1 MSPDRDCLRRK
12 IGLQAPVIGRM
23 MRRSELF
30 RCARKAAEG
39 DASAVLELCKAL
51 DSGDRE
57 AASLAR
63 EALSAL
69 PAAGQEVC
77 CSMVITRENR
87 LLADLCREMG
97 YTPRDSQ
104 SRVLFY
110 LLSGQ
115 YGAFSS
121 SDNAAGLLV
130 QAYREAPWSRRV
142 RIIRALTAWGRPE
155 LLAGGADAPGVPGR
169 AVPVAAWDL
178 IARRLI
184 AQGDYETCSQLL
196 FSAPLS
202 AAYSITCALKAVGF
216 IPPDGDPGFW
226 RRLYAAVPEGF
237 RYPEPADDIRAIFPG
252 GAVQYS
258 RAVIDPTGRFLAAGC
273 YDGTIEILKIPSG
286 DLVCTHP
293 SGAGSILAAG
303 WSADGRRVA
312 FGGSRGMLCVV
323 ELPGGQLAGRYD
335 IGSSAVT
342 VLSFTPDSR
351 CMVCGGRDGGITLV
365 RLPDGRR
372 LQFSGRPSTEVTGIV
387 ATGSGMIFSGHE
399 DGTVW
404 SWSDRG
410 CRGSRLE
417 PDHPGPVLFLSS
429 VPEGLLVTGSAQG
442 PLMIRD
448 TGSGRP
454 VRTAGCPEMTA
465 TAFAT
470 SGKWVAAGDADG
482 TVVVYTIPDG
492 REICSYRVHRSGVS
506 ALCASPDGSWCA
518 AGSRSGTV
526 HVLPVPGPGTPI
538 FFTGRTGGIR
548 HLSAAVPG
556 TVCSSG
562 WNGTLEVRR
571 SDDGTLLLCTE
582 GQSSSVTCISA
593 AAGSGL
599 LAVAGSGSVIHLWD
613 LPARE
618 YRGMVETY
626 TPGITTLV
634 LLSSGSRAAVAG
646 SDGSLILI
654 RLPDGTVIRSLR
666 GHTGSIS
673 ALASDPS
680 SARLAAGGWDAVVYL
695 HDLEHD
701 KPPVIFRGH
710 ASPVTSVS
718 FSPQGNLLASTS
730 QDRTARIWDVTAGTS
745 GAVLSGHRRVVSASA
760 FSPDGT
766 ILATGSWDHTI
777 RLWSVPDGE
786 AIAVLN
792 GHRDRISRLVF
803 AGSGMLASGDE
814 SGLLGLWTIPDGEL
828 IQFRESRAGR
838 VTGLLPVRDDR
849 ELLSAHDQG
858 LCIFRDLPW
867 TKIPEECSP
876 DDYARVREYLA
887 DAAGADN
894 VHIQPWQ
901 WIEALLAGD
910 LRKAVALCPDPPLAG
925 GYEIE
930 LAGD

>member
-1 MSPDRDCLRRK
+1 MSPGRDTPRRK
-12 IGLQAPVIGRM
+12 TGLQAHLVGKLI
-23 MRRSELF
+23 RRSGLS
-30 RCARKAAEG
+30 RCARKAAAG
-39 DASAVLELCKAL
+39 DALAVVELCEAL
-51 DSGDRE
+51 DSGDRGIV
-57 AASLAR
+57 SLAR

-69 PAAGQEVC
+69 PVAGLEIC
-77 CSMVITRENR
+77 CSRVISREN
-87 LLADLCREMG
+87 LPLADLCREQG
-97 YTPRDSQ
+97 YAPRDPQ
-104 SRVLFY
+104 DRALFY

-115 YGAFSS
+115 YDALSSGADTAF
-121 SDNAAGLLV
+121 LLAR
-130 QAYREAPWSRRV
+130 AYREAPWSRRM
-142 RIIRALTAWGRPE
+142 RIIRALTTWGRPE
-155 LLAGGADAPGVPGR
+155 LLLSVATDPVVPAGQLPGT
-169 AVPVAAWDL
+169 AWDL
-178 IARRLI
+178 IARRLA
-184 AQGDYETCSQLL
+184 AQGDYQTLSRLL
-196 FSAPLS
+196 FSAPLKAS
-202 AAYSITCALKAVGF
+202 CTITGILKESGYL
-216 IPPDGDPGFW
+216 PPDGDPEFW
-226 RRLYAAVPEGF
+226 RQLYAAVPEGF

-273 YDGTIEILKIPSG
+273 YDGTIEIWKIPSG
-286 DLVCTHP
+286 DLVCTNP
-293 SGAGSILAAG
+293 SGAGSILAAA
-303 WSADGRRVA
+303 WSADGRWVA
-312 FGGSRGMLCVV
+312 FGGSRGLLCIV

-335 IGSSAVT
+335 IGGSAVT

-351 CMVCGGRDGGITLV
+351 CVACGGNDGRITLV

-372 LQFSGRPSTEVTGIV
+372 LQFSGRPSTAATGIV
-387 ATGSGMIFSGHE
+387 VMGAGRIFSGHE

-404 SWSDRG
+404 SWSGRE
-410 CRGSRLE
+410 RQGSRLE
-417 PDHPGPVLFLSS
+417 PDHPGPVLFLSP

-442 PLMIRD
+442 PLMFRD
-448 TGSGRP
+448 TGSGRT
-454 VRTAGCPEMTA
+454 VRTAGYPEMTA

-470 SGKWVAAGDADG
+470 SGEWVAAGDADG
-482 TVVVYTIPDG
+482 TVTLYAVPDG
-492 REICSYRVHRSGVS
+492 REICTYPVHRSGVS
-506 ALCASPDGSWCA
+506 ALCASPDGNWCA
-518 AGSRSGTV
+518 AGSRSGMV

-556 TVCSSG
+556 MVCSSG
-562 WNGTLEVRR
+562 WNGILEVRR
-571 SDDGTLLLCTE
+571 SDDGTVLLCTE
-582 GQSSSVTCISA
+582 GHSSSVTCISA

-613 LPARE
+613 HPTRE

-646 SDGSLILI
+646 SDGSLLLI
-654 RLPDGTVIRSLR
+654 RLPDGTLIRSLR

-695 HDLEHD
+695 HDVEHD
-701 KPPVIFRGH
+701 NPPVILHGH

-745 GAVLSGHRRVVSASA
+745 AAVLSGHRRVVSASA

-777 RLWSVPDGE
+777 RLWSVPDGG
-786 AIAVLN
+786 AIAVLK

-803 AGSGMLASGDE
+803 AGSGVLASGDE

-838 VTGLLPVRDDR
+838 VTGLLPVRDNR

-867 TKIPEECSP
+867 TKIPAECTP

-887 DAAGADN
+887 DAADADN
-894 VHIQPWQ
+894 HIQPWQ
-901 WIEALLAGD
+901 WIEVLLAGG

-930 LAGD
+930 LAGG

>member
-1 MSPDRDCLRRK
+1 MSPDRDISRRK
-12 IGLQAPVIGRM
+12 IGLQAPVIGKF
-23 MRRSELF
+23 MRRSALS
-30 RCARKAAEG
+30 RCARKAAAG
-39 DASAVLELCKAL
+39 DTSAIFELCDAL

-63 EALSAL
+63 EALSDL
-69 PAAGQEVC
+69 PATGQEVC
-77 CSMVITRENR
+77 CSVVISRENWP
-87 LLADLCREMG
+87 LADLCREKG

-104 SRVLFY
+104 SRLLFY

-115 YGAFSS
+115 YSAFGS
-121 SDNAAGLLV
+121 SDDADGLLSR
-130 QAYREAPWSRRV
+130 AYREAPWSRRV
-142 RIIRALTAWGRPE
+142 RIIRALVTWGRPE
-155 LLAGGADAPGVPGR
+155 LLACGADNTGRAGREVPG
-169 AVPVAAWDL
+169 ATWDL
-178 IARRLI
+178 IARRLV

-202 AAYSITCALKAVGF
+202 AAYTITCALKDAGYL
-216 IPPDGDPGFW
+216 PPDGDPGFW

-237 RYPEPADDIRAIFPG
+237 RYPEPADDTCAILPG
-252 GAVQYS
+252 GAAQYS

-273 YDGTIEILKIPSG
+273 YDGTIEIRKIPSG
-286 DLVCTHP
+286 DLVCTHLT
-293 SGAGSILAAG
+293 GAGSILAAA
-303 WSADGRRVA
+303 WSADGRWVG

-323 ELPGGQLAGRYD
+323 ELPGGRLAGKYD
-335 IGSSAVT
+335 SGGFAVT
-342 VLSFTPDSR
+342 GLSFTPDSR
-351 CMVCGGRDGGITLV
+351 CVVCGKSNGGVILV
-365 RLPDGRR
+365 RLSDGRR
-372 LQFSGRPSTEVTGIV
+372 VQFSGHHSTAVTGIV
-387 ATGSGMIFSGHE
+387 ITGSGVIFSGHE

-404 SWSDRG
+404 SWSDRE
-410 CRGSRLE
+410 RQGSRLE
-417 PDHPGPVLFLSS
+417 PDHPGPVLFLSL
-429 VPEGLLVTGSAQG
+429 VPEGVLVTGSAQG
-442 PLMIRD
+442 PLMFRD

-454 VRTAGCPEMTA
+454 VRTAGCPEMIA
-465 TAFAT
+465 TAFAA
-470 SGKWVAAGDADG
+470 SGGWVAAGNGDG
-482 TVVVYTIPDG
+482 TVTFYAVPDG
-492 REICSYRVHRSGVS
+492 REICSYQVHRSGVS

-518 AGSRSGTV
+518 AGCGSGIV

-548 HLSAAVPG
+548 HLSAAETG

-571 SDDGTLLLCTE
+571 SNDGTLLHCTE
-582 GQSSSVTCISA
+582 GHSSTVTSISA

-599 LAVAGSGSVIHLWD
+599 LAVSGSGSVIHLWD

-626 TPGITTLV
+626 TPGITALV
-634 LLSSGSRAAVAG
+634 LLSSGTAAAVAG
-646 SDGSLILI
+646 SDGSLLLI
-654 RLPDGTVIRSLR
+654 RLLDGTPIRSFR

-695 HDLEHD
+695 HPVEHD
-701 KPPVIFRGH
+701 NPPVLLCGH

-745 GAVLSGHRRVVSASA
+745 GAVLKGHRQVVSASA

-777 RLWSVPDGE
+777 RLWSVPDGGTM
-786 AIAVLN
+786 AVLK

-803 AGSGMLASGDE
+803 AGSGLLASGDD
-814 SGLLGLWTIPDGEL
+814 SGLLGLWTIPDGDL
-828 IQFRESRAGR
+828 IRLHETRAGR
-838 VTGLLPVRDDR
+838 VTGLLSVRDDR

-867 TKIPEECSP
+867 TRIPAECTP
-876 DDYARVREYLA
+876 DDYARVRGYLA
-887 DAAGADN
+887 DSADADSALL
-894 VHIQPWQ
+894 QPWQ
-901 WIEALLAGD
+901 WIEALLAGG

>member
-1 MSPDRDCLRRK
+1 MK

-23 MRRSELF
+23 IRRSGLS
-30 RCARKAAEG
+30 RCAREAAAG
-39 DASAVLELCKAL
+39 DASAVVELCEAL

-57 AASLAR
+57 AAFLAR

-69 PAAGQEVC
+69 PAAGQEIC
-77 CSMVITRENR
+77 CSMVISRENKP
-87 LLADLCREMG
+87 LADLCREKG

-104 SRVLFY
+104 SRILFY

-130 QAYREAPWSRRV
+130 RAYREAPWSRRM
-142 RIIRALTAWGRPE
+142 RIIRALTTWGRPE
-155 LLAGGADAPGVPGR
+155 LLAGGAGNTGVPAR
-169 AVPVAAWDL
+169 AVPGVAWDL
-178 IARRLI
+178 IARRLV
-184 AQGDYETCSQLL
+184 ARGDYETCSQLL
-196 FSAPLS
+196 FSTPLS
-202 AAYSITCALKAVGF
+202 AAYTITCTLKDAGYL
-216 IPPDGDPGFW
+216 PPDGDPEFW
-226 RRLYAAVPEGF
+226 RRLYDAVPDQF
-237 RYPEPADDIRAIFPG
+237 QYPELTDDIRAIFPG
-252 GAVQYS
+252 GAAQYS

-273 YDGTIEILKIPSG
+273 YDGTIEIRKIPSG

-293 SGAGSILAAG
+293 SGAGSILAAA
-303 WSADGRRVA
+303 WSADGRRVG
-312 FGGSRGMLCVV
+312 FGGSRGMLCFV
-323 ELPGGQLAGRYD
+323 ELPGGRLAGSYD
-335 IGSSAVT
+335 SGGSAIT

-351 CMVCGGRDGGITLV
+351 CVVCGGSDGGITLV
-365 RLPDGRR
+365 RLTDGRR
-372 LQFSGRPSTEVTGIV
+372 VQFPGHPTTAVTGIV
-387 ATGSGMIFSGHE
+387 VTGSGVTFSGHE

-410 CRGSRLE
+410 RQGSRLE
-417 PDHPGPVLFLSS
+417 PDHPGPVLFLSPA
-429 VPEGLLVTGSAQG
+429 PEGLLVTGSTQG
-442 PLMIRD
+442 PLMFRD

-454 VRTAGCPEMTA
+454 IRTAGCPEMNA
-465 TAFAT
+465 TAFTA
-470 SGKWVAAGDADG
+470 SGKWVAAGDANG
-482 TVVVYTIPDG
+482 TVTVYAVPDG
-492 REICSYRVHRSGVS
+492 REICSYQVHRSGVS

-518 AGSRSGTV
+518 AGSRSGMV

-556 TVCSSG
+556 TICSSG

-571 SDDGTLLLCTE
+571 SNDGTLLHCTE
-582 GQSSSVTCISA
+582 GHSSSVSCISA

-613 LPARE
+613 PPARE

-626 TPGITTLV
+626 TPGITALV
-634 LLSSGSRAAVAG
+634 LLPSGTAAAVAG
-646 SDGSLILI
+646 SDGSLLLI
-654 RLPDGTVIRSLR
+654 RLPDGIVIRTLR

-680 SARLAAGGWDAVVYL
+680 SSRIAAGGWDAAVYL
-695 HDLEHD
+695 HSVENDN
-701 KPPVIFRGH
+701 PPVILRGH

-730 QDRTARIWDVTAGTS
+730 QDRTGRIWDMTAGTS
-745 GAVLSGHRRVVSASA
+745 CAILTGHQRVVSTSA

-766 ILATGSWDHTI
+766 LLATGSWDHTI
-777 RLWSVPDGE
+777 RLWSVPDGGE
-786 AIAVLN
+786 IAVLK

-803 AGSGMLASGDE
+803 AGRGVLASGDE
-814 SGLLGLWTIPDGEL
+814 SGLLGLWTVPDGDL
-828 IQFRESRAGR
+828 IQFHESRAGR
-838 VTGLLPVRDDR
+838 VTGLLPVRDNC

-867 TKIPEECSP
+867 TRIPGECTP
-876 DDYARVREYLA
+876 DDYARVRGYLA
-887 DAAGADN
+887 DAAGADSAL
-894 VHIQPWQ
+894 IQPWQ
-901 WIEALLAGD
+901 WIEALLAGG
-910 LRKAVALCPDPPLAG
+910 LRKAVTLCPDPPLAG